1 MKLIE
6 IENEVRLHAQKST
19 KLRWRPLEFE
29 KLLRYLTNVVGYI
42 ETD

>member
-29 KLLRYLTNVVGYI
+29 NFLSHKCGYI